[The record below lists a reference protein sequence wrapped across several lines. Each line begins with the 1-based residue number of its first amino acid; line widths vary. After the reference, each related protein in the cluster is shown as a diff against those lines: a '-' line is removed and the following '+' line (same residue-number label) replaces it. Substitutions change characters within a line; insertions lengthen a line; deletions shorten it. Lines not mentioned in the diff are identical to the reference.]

1 MGNRHNQPSEMSEEY
16 ELLKEIA
23 KKKRNDNE
31 PGRWEYVL
39 KVLREKGYTP
49 VEDPENKCIRFS
61 FNGNTVTVWPYT
73 GWFSGKGVKD
83 GRGIKKLLKQI

>member
-1 MGNRHNQPSEMSEEY
+1 MVNKSNRPSEMSEEY

-23 KKKRNDNE
+23 QKKRNDNE
-31 PGRWEYVL
+31 PRRWEYVL

-61 FNGNTVTVWPYT
+61 FNGNTVTVWPY
-73 GWFSGKGVKD
+73 SGCFYGRGVKD
-83 GRGIKKLLKQI
+83 GRGIKKLIKQI